1 MGRSYSIKKDKKKKE
16 IVVNFIRTNIIY
28 CYGIPRH
35 IITDNGKEFYNIV
48 MNKLYAQFDF
58 KQHNS
63 SMYNAPAN
71 GLAEAL
77 TRHYAIFLKKVMN
90 QR

>member
-1 MGRSYSIKKDKKKKE
+1 
-16 IVVNFIRTNIIY
+16 
-28 CYGIPRH
+28 
-35 IITDNGKEFYNIV
+35 

-63 SMYNAPAN
+63 SMYNDPAN